1 MLLAGCLSALC
12 GGLAVELA
20 ATGASDDPKAATRA
34 RASSRPVASGASDA
48 TAAAARRVADI
59 DRWVATILAR
69 PPLDPA
75 RRPPN
80 HEAGPVVA
88 RGGPEGPPRLTGV
101 MISPE
106 GRVAFF
112 APEGAKPA
120 VVKEGAQI
128 GRWTVRAIEAG
139 QVTLVGPDGTHKLH
153 PALVPGRNL
162 VVPAAAQ
169 ATAG

>member
-1 MLLAGCLSALC
+1 
-12 GGLAVELA
+12 
-20 ATGASDDPKAATRA
+20 
-34 RASSRPVASGASDA
+34 
-48 TAAAARRVADI
+48 VADI

-69 PPLDPA
+69 PPLDPT

-80 HEAGPVVA
+80 HESGPVMA
-88 RGGPEGPPRLTGV
+88 HGGSDGPPRLTGV

-106 GRVAFF
+106 DRVAFF

-120 VVKEGAQI
+120 AVKEGAHI

-139 QVTLVGPDGTHKLH
+139 QVILVGPDGTHTLH

-169 ATAG
+169 ASAG